1 MGGAEAVIC
10 AHLDPNFFVAYVIDG
25 YLREP
30 GWFPSIHHLGQ
41 AGLFLFHGGGVVVLV
56 EGRPGILFLLEMNA
70 GFAEVSAM
78 LMIQVT
84 VTVACLIIFFWRILS
99 AGDNLSHLKVEP
111 LVIVVV
117 LVDAIWSV
125 LLSALLQ

>member
-30 GWFPSIHHLGQ
+30 GWFPSIHHP
-41 AGLFLFHGGGVVVLV
+41 FLFHGGGVVVLV